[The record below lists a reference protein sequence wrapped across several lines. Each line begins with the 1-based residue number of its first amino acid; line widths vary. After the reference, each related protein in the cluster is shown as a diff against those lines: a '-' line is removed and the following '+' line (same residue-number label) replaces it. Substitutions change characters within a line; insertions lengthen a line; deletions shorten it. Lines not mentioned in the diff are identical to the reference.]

1 MPSFNDLPY
10 ELHEKI
16 IVDALYCTHT
26 THEIDG
32 ALENESWLSAG
43 LARANIKLGQRT
55 LRALKLTS
63 RRMYIDAAIG
73 SRIWLDCET
82 IDLLEE
88 LEAIKA
94 RLFKYEIVCRSSTK
108 FYADTF
114 VGRLRAFWISKV
126 EIRTVYLY
134 KRRLEEAELR
144 TWKRLRHT
152 LTGTESIEGFCD
164 FMNMVERQNASQ
176 GHCGN
181 PSPHSQRRSGLSRRE
196 KLLTICLHG
205 VDVGPDGTYKPGTYR
220 PDPVLGRWER
230 QRTLPIFHYRSSIMQ
245 WYRPFQKQK
254 LFQTI
259 REGFILW
266 ERRIIGAYGIASKE
280 YKRFVHLRHFSRLG
294 QLIRLGPDEKVQK

>member
-10 ELHEKI
+10 ELHERI
-16 IVDALYCTHT
+16 IVDALYCTYT

-63 RRMYIDAAIG
+63 RRMYIEAATA

-82 IDLLEE
+82 LELLEE
-88 LEAIKA
+88 LESITA
-94 RLFKYEIVCRSSTK
+94 RLYKYAIDCESHFK
-108 FYADTF
+108 FYSRDTI

-126 EIRTVYLY
+126 EIRTVCFY
-134 KRRLEEAELR
+134 KRRLDEVELR

-152 LTGTESIEGFCD
+152 LTGTESIEGFSD
-164 FMNMVERQNASQ
+164 FMNMVERQDAFQ

-181 PSPHSQRRSGLSRRE
+181 LSPHSQRRCGPSRRE
-196 KLLTICLHG
+196 KLLTIRLHSI
-205 VDVGPDGTYKPGTYR
+205 DVGPDGICKPGTYR
-220 PDPVLGRWER
+220 PNSVLGRWER
-230 QRTLPIFHYRSSIMQ
+230 QRTLPTFFYGSSIMQ

-254 LFQTI
+254 KLYHTI
-259 REGFILW
+259 REGLTQW
-266 ERRIIGAYGIASKE
+266 QNRKNRVDGIESE
-280 YKRFVHLRHFSRLG
+280 
-294 QLIRLGPDEKVQK
+294 E